1 MLVLESYV
9 TNKEASL
16 SEKYMSLR
24 KKYENGETHI
34 ISCERAVFEP
44 FPKPSVPWDI
54 SELEK
59 KVVYDPEIRKLRI
72 WIYKKII
79 LQLDLLNHDTIG
91 VLIRIATGML
101 NKIDIP
107 KGDKLIL
114 HEHMVKNIQDE
125 YFKIITESLPFV
137 ESAEPDENRPF

>member
-1 MLVLESYV
+1 MLVLDYYV
-9 TNKEASL
+9 TDKEAPL
-16 SEKYMSLR
+16 DEKYMLLR
-24 KKYENGETHI
+24 KRYENGETHI
-34 ISCERAVFEP
+34 ISCERAVFGP

-59 KVVYDPEIRKLRI
+59 KVVYNPELRKLRI
-72 WIYKKII
+72 WIYKKIV

-114 HEHMVKNIQDE
+114 HEHMVKNIQNE
-125 YFKIITESLPFV
+125 HFKIITECLPFV
-137 ESAEPDENRPF
+137 EPAEPGEDKPF

>member
-16 SEKYMSLR
+16 SEKYVLLR
-24 KKYENGETHI
+24 KKYENGEKHI

-59 KVVYDPEIRKLRI
+59 KVVYDPELRKLRI

-137 ESAEPDENRPF
+137 DPAEPDEDKPF

>member
-1 MLVLESYV
+1 MLVLDYYV

-16 SEKYMSLR
+16 SEKYMLLR
-24 KKYENGETHI
+24 QKYENGETHI

-59 KVVYDPEIRKLRI
+59 EVVYDPKLRKLRI
-72 WIYKKII
+72 WVYKNII
-79 LQLDLLNHDTIG
+79 LQLDLLNHNSIG

-101 NKIDIP
+101 NKTDIP

-114 HEHMVKNIQDE
+114 HEHMVKNIRDE

-137 ESAEPDENRPF
+137 EPAEPGEDKPF